1 MCILINTLHL
11 LARMVM
17 PFKCTLLIYISIIR
31 PDWNGYIPFIYL
43 QYTRLQW
50 SIKLHYITMDQIIII
65 LPVCSL
71 FNILYLLA
79 RMVMPFRCTLYNYIS
94 YHMARWEWLQTIHL
108 FTILSNKAYKWL
120 VKLLFTIS
128 ESYVNGYCNNLL
140 FY

>member
-1 MCILINTLHL
+1 MCSLFNTLYL

-17 PFKCTLLIYISIIR
+17 PFKCTLLIYISYHKARLKWLHTIHL
-31 PDWNGYIPFIYL
+31 F
-43 QYTRLQW
+43 TRLQW

-79 RMVMPFRCTLYNYIS
+79 RIVMPFRCTLYNYIS

-128 ESYVNGYCNNLL
+128 ESYVNGYWNIYYLL
-140 FY
+140 S